1 MKRITLLWALCVMCI
16 TAMAQQNKHFHWAA
30 YGLSFDAPRTM
41 AVEEDSEEAYVVS
54 NTDFYLTVQTLD
66 ADGIHREE
74 LPEILADYV
83 EDDAMD
89 RMEKTEQFETW
100 QFYVASV
107 NGQCDEDRCRS
118 LVLMA
123 KDGSCAFYVS
133 VVFAPAKAAEVQPL
147 VESFTLED
155 E

>member
-1 MKRITLLWALCVMCI
+1 MTL
-16 TAMAQQNKHFHWAA
+16 TAMAQQTAHLHWAA
-30 YGLSFDAPRTM
+30 YGVAFDGPRSLT
-41 AVEEDSEEAYVVS
+41 VEEDSDEAYVVT
-54 NTDFYLTVQTLD
+54 NKDFYITVQVLD

-83 EDDAMD
+83 EDDAME
-89 RMEKTEQFETW
+89 RQEKVAQFETW
-100 QFYVASV
+100 QFYGAGVS
-107 NGQCDEDRCRS
+107 GQCGEDRCRS
-118 LVLMA
+118 VCLMA

-133 VVFAPAKAAEVQPL
+133 VIYAAAKAAEVQPL

>member
-1 MKRITLLWALCVMCI
+1 MTCLA
-16 TAMAQQNKHFHWAA
+16 AAAQQSVHYHWAA
-30 YGLSFDAPRTM
+30 YGVGFDAPCRM
-41 AVEEDSEEAYVVS
+41 AVEEDSDEAYVVT
-54 NTDFYLTVQTLD
+54 NDDFYITLQALD

-89 RMEKTEQFETW
+89 RMEKTQQAETW
-100 QFYVASV
+100 QFFVASV
-107 NGQCDEDRCRS
+107 AGQCDQDRCRS

-123 KDGSCAFYVS
+123 KDSSCAFYVS
-133 VVFAPAKAAEVQPL
+133 VVYAPAKAAAVQPM

>member
-1 MKRITLLWALCVMCI
+1 MTL
-16 TAMAQQNKHFHWAA
+16 TAMAQQTAHLRWAA
-30 YGLSFDAPRTM
+30 YGVAFDGPRNLT
-41 AVEEDSEEAYVVS
+41 VEEDSDEAYVVT
-54 NTDFYLTVQTLD
+54 NKDFYITVQVLD

-83 EDDAMD
+83 EDDAME
-89 RMEKTEQFETW
+89 RQEKVAQFETW
-100 QFYVASV
+100 QFYGTGVS
-107 NGQCDEDRCRS
+107 GQCGEDRCRS
-118 LVLMA
+118 VCLMA

-133 VVFAPAKAAEVQPL
+133 VIYAAAKATEVQPL